1 MAKVPRKVSMVKKR
15 RNAAPIQIAILE
27 DKPFYK
33 MQVLY
38 VNEDGTKTQLYKH
51 DGLHSCQL
59 YAQGFIDAWDILKG
73 GKKN

>member
-1 MAKVPRKVSMVKKR
+1 MAKKR
-15 RNAAPIQIAILE
+15 RNAPPIQIAILE
-27 DKPFYK
+27 NKPFHK

-73 GKKN
+73 GKPNDK